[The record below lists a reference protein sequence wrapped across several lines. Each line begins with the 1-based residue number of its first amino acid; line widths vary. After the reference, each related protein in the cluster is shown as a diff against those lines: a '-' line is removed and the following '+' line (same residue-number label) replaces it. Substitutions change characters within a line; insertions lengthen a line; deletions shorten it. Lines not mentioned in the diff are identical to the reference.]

1 MGNPSFEVLMKNPLL
16 SVHRPRNR
24 GNLADERHAVI
35 APTRL
40 VEGPYAVSVRAEQIT
55 ARECRAIAAW
65 LIAAAEWIEHGQEA
79 S

>member
-1 MGNPSFEVLMKNPLL
+1 MKNPLL
-16 SVHRPRNR
+16 SVHMPRNR
-24 GNLADERHAVI
+24 GSLADEQHAVI
-35 APTRL
+35 APTRI
-40 VEGPYAVSVRAEQIT
+40 VDGRYAVSVKAEQIT

>member
-1 MGNPSFEVLMKNPLL
+1 MRNPLL

-24 GNLADERHAVI
+24 GNLSDEQHTVI
-35 APTRL
+35 APMR
-40 VEGPYAVSVRAEQIT
+40 VSEGPYAVSVRAEQIT

-65 LIAAAEWIEHGQEA
+65 LMAAADWLENGQEA